1 MYRVEEPIYLYKV
14 LKVIMPALLRKWA
27 SPLAIIIGILCY
39 RILDH
44 LSFIIQTMLFL
55 MIFMTYCSLSLRD
68 VRFSR
73 IHIVM
78 ISIQI
83 VLGIIVYFAIRP
95 FSGPVAEAMMICIM
109 APTAIAST
117 VVAAMIGGNI
127 AMLTIYTLL
136 GNIIIAML
144 LPVLLPFLGISATL
158 PYFQSFLF
166 ILKQLFLM
174 LIAPLLLAV
183 LLSRFLPKVY
193 EGIRKRQVISFYLYF
208 ITFAVLIGRSVK
220 YFLTYSEGKYT
231 EVIII
236 AGGSLLACV
245 FQYWL
250 GRRIGNIYGER
261 ITGGQA
267 FGHKNTVLSIWIAQS
282 FLHPLASIAP
292 TAYII
297 WQATFNGYQVWQYQR
312 RHQKE

>member
-1 MYRVEEPIYLYKV
+1 MYRVEEPISIKRVKTTIMLLL
-14 LKVIMPALLRKWA
+14 LKKWA

-44 LSFIIQTMLFL
+44 LSFIIPTMLFL

-68 VRFSR
+68 IKFNR
-73 IHIVM
+73 IHFVM
-78 ISIQI
+78 ITIQI
-83 VLGIIVYFAIRP
+83 ILGIIVYFVIRP
-95 FSGPVAEAMMICIM
+95 FSGPVAQAMMICIM

-117 VVAAMIGGNI
+117 VVASMIGGNI
-127 AMLTIYTLL
+127 AILTIYTLL
-136 GNIIIAML
+136 GNIIIALM
-144 LPVLLPFLGISATL
+144 LPVLLPLLGISADL

-183 LLSRFLPKVY
+183 FLSRFLPKIY
-193 EGIRKRQVISFYLYF
+193 EGIRKRQIISFYLYF
-208 ITFAVLIGRSVK
+208 ITFAVLIGRSVT
-220 YFLTYSEGKYT
+220 YFMAYSNGKYA
-231 EVIII
+231 EVITI
-236 AGGSLLACV
+236 AAGSLLACV
-245 FQYWL
+245 FQYWM
-250 GRRIGNIYGER
+250 GRIIGNIYGER

-267 FGHKNTVLSIWIAQS
+267 LGHKNTVLSIWIAQS
-282 FLHPLASIAP
+282 FMHPLASIAP

-312 RHQKE
+312 KHHEE